1 MVNTSLSALLDQSKG
16 IVWELLTLLII
27 HHIFPLEVCLALP
40 DLGKRCEMEWKA
52 QDHMM
57 LPPINRLSRG
67 ISGLAYDQ
75 PENYRTMPGFQPC
88 LQHLRGDLIGEQQTC
103 VPEQQGV
110 TYPARTS
117 VRAPPWQIWSGTGFS
132 TSGRGFSRSLFV
144 YLDQA
149 VCPWTF

>member
-1 MVNTSLSALLDQSKG
+1 
-16 IVWELLTLLII
+16 
-27 HHIFPLEVCLALP
+27 
-40 DLGKRCEMEWKA
+40 MEWKA

-117 VRAPPWQIWSGTGFS
+117 VRAPP
-132 TSGRGFSRSLFV
+132 
-144 YLDQA
+144 
-149 VCPWTF
+149 